1 MAKRK
6 RKKTKRKEKIE
17 ISAEIYAIFL
27 IIIAILGLGKLGPV
41 GKLIASFSLFLT
53 GSLYFVTLGVLL
65 IIGIYVLFK
74 REWPELF
81 STKMFGIYLFVIGL
95 LTLMHWE
102 FVTLNNGNS
111 NVIWQETIKKLVE
124 GFNNVMSTGVV
135 GENISVGGGFIGGV
149 FALLFEKLFSILG
162 MKIITITFMVIG
174 ICMFTGFSI
183 GEFVH
188 DRLELAKLGMHHDN
202 KKKGEDEEDNNPLL
216 KDSKKKVII
225 SNGNEEQEEPEKQII
240 KNIDELKK
248 VPEKQ
253 EEQQPEQASEQAQP
267 SPVINHTNA
276 SYKLPPLN
284 ILNKPQKKNND
295 MDNSAIEANIVKLE
309 EVLKSFNVIAKVVEV
324 HIGPTVAQYELEI
337 ASGTRVNKITTLN
350 REIALA
356 LSKKD
361 VRIEAP
367 IPGKSTVG
375 VEFANDS
382 PQSVSFYE
390 IMASKVMMQAPDKK
404 LMVPL
409 GKSIMGDIGVC
420 EINKMPHMLIAGTT
434 GSGKS
439 VCVNGIICSILMR
452 AKPDEVKLAMV
463 DPKVVELS
471 VYNGIP
477 HLMCPVV
484 SDPKQAAILLQKM
497 VNEMEKR
504 YHMFSNTGT
513 KKIEGY
519 NEYVEKWNKAHP
531 DEQLEKMPF
540 IVVIIDEL
548 ADLMMVAAK
557 EVEDS
562 ILRITQ
568 KARAAGIHLIVA
580 TQRPST
586 EVITGLIKA
595 NIPSRIAFAVGSG
608 IDSRTILDQVG
619 AEKLLGKGDMFF
631 LPIGMNSPIRIQG
644 SFITDDEIGKII
656 DFTKEQQEAQ
666 YDDVFTKLEEEKP
679 EVSDDEPVKAGSG
692 SSDDELYDEIV
703 KFVVK
708 TQKASASLLQ
718 RKFKIGYNK
727 AATMIDLLEENGI
740 IGPATGNSK
749 PRDVLVQFSEDEDE

>member
-6 RKKTKRKEKIE
+6 RKKTKKKQKIE

-27 IIIAILGLGKLGPV
+27 IILAILGLGKLGPV
-41 GKLIASFSLFLT
+41 GKFIASFSLFLT
-53 GSLYFVTLGVLL
+53 GSLYFVTLVVLL
-65 IIGIYVLFK
+65 LIGIYVLFK

-111 NVIWQETIKKLVE
+111 NIIWQETTKKLVE

-135 GENISVGGGFIGGV
+135 GENISVGGGIIGGV
-149 FALLFEKLFSILG
+149 FALLFANLFSILG

-188 DRLELAKLGMHHDN
+188 DRVELAKLGMHHEGKKDKN
-202 KKKGEDEEDNNPLL
+202 KDDEEDNPLL

-225 SNGNEEQEEPEKQII
+225 SNGNEEPEEPDKHII

-253 EEQQPEQASEQAQP
+253 EETPTEQVQEQAQP
-267 SPVINHTNA
+267 VPVTNHTNL
-276 SYKLPPLN
+276 SYKLPPLS

-390 IMASKVMMQAPDKK
+390 IMASKVMMQAQDKK

-656 DFTKEQQEAQ
+656 DFTKEAQ
-666 YDDVFTKLEEEKP
+666 YDDVFTKEEEEKP

-749 PRDVLVQFSEDEDE
+749 PRDVLVQFSDEEEE

>member
-1 MAKRK
+1 
-6 RKKTKRKEKIE
+6 
-17 ISAEIYAIFL
+17 
-27 IIIAILGLGKLGPV
+27 
-41 GKLIASFSLFLT
+41 
-53 GSLYFVTLGVLL
+53 
-65 IIGIYVLFK
+65 
-74 REWPELF
+74 
-81 STKMFGIYLFVIGL
+81 
-95 LTLMHWE
+95 
-102 FVTLNNGNS
+102 
-111 NVIWQETIKKLVE
+111 
-124 GFNNVMSTGVV
+124 
-135 GENISVGGGFIGGV
+135 
-149 FALLFEKLFSILG
+149 
-162 MKIITITFMVIG
+162 
-174 ICMFTGFSI
+174 
-183 GEFVH
+183 
-188 DRLELAKLGMHHDN
+188 
-202 KKKGEDEEDNNPLL
+202 
-216 KDSKKKVII
+216 
-225 SNGNEEQEEPEKQII
+225 
-240 KNIDELKK
+240 
-248 VPEKQ
+248 
-253 EEQQPEQASEQAQP
+253 
-267 SPVINHTNA
+267 
-276 SYKLPPLN
+276 
-284 ILNKPQKKNND
+284 
-295 MDNSAIEANIVKLE
+295 
-309 EVLKSFNVIAKVVEV
+309 
-324 HIGPTVAQYELEI
+324 
-337 ASGTRVNKITTLN
+337 
-350 REIALA
+350 
-356 LSKKD
+356 
-361 VRIEAP
+361 
-367 IPGKSTVG
+367 
-375 VEFANDS
+375 
-382 PQSVSFYE
+382 
-390 IMASKVMMQAPDKK
+390 
-404 LMVPL
+404 
-409 GKSIMGDIGVC
+409 
-420 EINKMPHMLIAGTT
+420 MLIAGTT

-679 EVSDDEPVKAGSG
+679 EVPDDEPVKAGSG

-749 PRDVLVQFSEDEDE
+749 PRDVLVQFSEDEEY